1 MGDTSMGKL
10 FASVKES
17 RELSSLS
24 DEIDRLEILLA
35 KELATNYAKRLR
47 KGTCGERAWE
57 MWCDKYYSKYFN
69 QKLGIGGCGRKFIET
84 WMYAFRYIHPICKD
98 KNCYCCD
105 DPSDSDGIHRKGVFI
120 I

>member
-1 MGDTSMGKL
+1 MNKP

-24 DEIDRLEILLA
+24 DEIERLEVLLA
-35 KELATNYAKRLR
+35 KELAINYAKRLR

-69 QKLGIGGCGRKFIET
+69 QKLGVGGCGRKFTET
-84 WMYAFRYIHPICKD
+84 WMHVFRHIHPICKD
-98 KNCYCCD
+98 KDCYCCD
-105 DPSDSDGIHRKGVFI
+105 DSLDSDGIYASGALVP
-120 I
+120 